1 MSLKHYVRT
10 RQFYQKK
17 TLAVPLAKVFLAFA
31 QKEREIFSFVK
42 SLVVL

>member
-1 MSLKHYVRT
+1 VFDGILDGTME
-10 RQFYQKK
+10 QKK

-42 SLVVL
+42 SLVL

>member
-1 MSLKHYVRT
+1 MLGRDNFIK
-10 RQFYQKK
+10 KK

-42 SLVVL
+42 SFVVL